1 LWTAYDGLRESLA
14 GSHRPEVSA
23 VRPQLKPALPRLWR
37 DPTTLQLGLDPQRA
51 LVLSGVDVADLGV
64 LELLDGRRAVED
76 VVEVARRRGHDT
88 DRVRELVSVL
98 LDAAALDDADVPSDA
113 AGSRIRPVSPAS
125 GSTQEPDLL
134 SLSLLHRPP
143 GAATRVMRRRRATTV
158 EVLGA
163 GRVGATVATLLAAA
177 GIGHLDIDDDG
188 PVRAADVSPGGLRG
202 AGGASATRG
211 AETRRLLSAVT
222 TTRGRPV
229 AASPAVSVLAP
240 TTALLAPEL
249 LGRTRD
255 RPHLPVLVRETTA
268 VIGPLVVPGRTP
280 CCRCVELARGDRDP
294 AWPSLSAQLLGS
306 TRRVEPCDVVLATLA
321 ASFAVAQLLAFLDD
335 ADTQPPALGAVLE
348 IGLADLRLRRRTVRP
363 YPGCGCG
370 AGD

>member
-1 LWTAYDGLRESLA
+1 
-14 GSHRPEVSA
+14 

-51 LVLSGVDVADLGV
+51 LLLSGVDVADLAV
-64 LELLDGRRAVED
+64 LDLLDGRRPMDD
-76 VVEVARRRGHDT
+76 VVELARRRGHDAG
-88 DRVRELVSVL
+88 RVRELVDVL
-98 LDAAALDDADVPSDA
+98 LDAAALDDAAATSD
-113 AGSRIRPVSPAS
+113 AGSRTIHPVSPAA
-125 GSTQEPDLL
+125 GSTLEPDLL
-134 SLSLLHRPP
+134 SLSLLHRTP
-143 GAATRVMRRRRATTV
+143 GAATRVMRARRATTV

-163 GRVGATVATLLAAA
+163 GRVGATVASLLAAA

-188 PVRAADVSPGGLRG
+188 PLRTADVAPGGLRG
-202 AGGASATRG
+202 AGGTSASRG

-222 TTRGRPV
+222 TTRDRP
-229 AASPAVSVLAP
+229 ASSPPAVSVLAP

-249 LGRTRD
+249 LSRTRD

-268 VIGPLVVPGRTP
+268 VVGPLVVPGRTP

-294 AWPSLSAQLLGS
+294 GWPSLSAQLLGS
-306 TRRVEPCDVVLATLA
+306 PRRIEPCDVVLATLA
-321 ASFAVAQLLAFLDD
+321 ASLAAAQLLSFLDAPD
-335 ADTQPPALGAVLE
+335 AQPPVLGAVLE

-370 AGD
+370 AAD

>member
-1 LWTAYDGLRESLA
+1 
-14 GSHRPEVSA
+14 VSA
-23 VRPQLKPALPRLWR
+23 LRPQLKPALPRLWR

-64 LELLDGRRAVED
+64 LELLDGRRPVED
-76 VVEVARRRGHDT
+76 VVELARRRGHDT
-88 DRVRELVSVL
+88 GRVRELVAVL
-98 LDAAALDDADVPSDA
+98 LDAAALDDADVPPDA
-113 AGSRIRPVSPAS
+113 AGSRTIRPVSPAS
-125 GSTQEPDLL
+125 GSSHEPDLL

-143 GAATRVMRRRRATTV
+143 GAAARVMRRRRATTV

-202 AGGASATRG
+202 AGGTSATRG

-222 TTRGRPV
+222 TTRGRPLAV
-229 AASPAVSVLAP
+229 PPAVSVLAP

-268 VIGPLVVPGRTP
+268 VIGPFVIPGITP

-321 ASFAVAQLLAFLDD
+321 ASLAVAQLLAFLDD
-335 ADTQPPALGAVLE
+335 AGTHPPALGAVLE
-348 IGLADLRLRRRTVRP
+348 IGLADLRLRRRTVCP

>member
-1 LWTAYDGLRESLA
+1 
-14 GSHRPEVSA
+14 

-51 LVLSGVDVADLGV
+51 LLLSGVDVADLAV
-64 LELLDGRRAVED
+64 LDLLDGRRPMDD
-76 VVEVARRRGHDT
+76 VVELARRRGHDAG
-88 DRVRELVSVL
+88 RVRELVDFL
-98 LDAAALDDADVPSDA
+98 LDAAALDDAAATSD
-113 AGSRIRPVSPAS
+113 AGSRTIHPVSPAA
-125 GSTQEPDLL
+125 GSTLEPDLL
-134 SLSLLHRPP
+134 SLSLLHRTP
-143 GAATRVMRRRRATTV
+143 GAATRVMRARRATTV

-163 GRVGATVATLLAAA
+163 GRVGATVASLLAAA

-188 PVRAADVSPGGLRG
+188 PLRTADVAPGGLRG
-202 AGGASATRG
+202 AGGTSASRG

-222 TTRGRPV
+222 TTRDRP
-229 AASPAVSVLAP
+229 ASSPPAVSVLAP

-249 LGRTRD
+249 LSRTRD

-268 VIGPLVVPGRTP
+268 VVGPLVVPGRTP

-294 AWPSLSAQLLGS
+294 GWPSLSAQLLGS
-306 TRRVEPCDVVLATLA
+306 PRRIEPCDVVLATLA
-321 ASFAVAQLLAFLDD
+321 ASLAAAQLLSFLDAPD
-335 ADTQPPALGAVLE
+335 AQPPVLGAVLE

-370 AGD
+370 AAD

>member
-1 LWTAYDGLRESLA
+1 
-14 GSHRPEVSA
+14 

-51 LVLSGVDVADLGV
+51 LLLSGVDVADLAV
-64 LELLDGRRAVED
+64 LDLLDGRRPMDD
-76 VVEVARRRGHDT
+76 VVELARRRGHDAG
-88 DRVRELVSVL
+88 RVRELVDVL
-98 LDAAALDDADVPSDA
+98 LDAAALDDAAATSD
-113 AGSRIRPVSPAS
+113 AGSRTIRPVSPAA
-125 GSTQEPDLL
+125 GSTLEPDLL
-134 SLSLLHRPP
+134 SLSLLHRTP
-143 GAATRVMRRRRATTV
+143 GAATRVMRARRATTV

-163 GRVGATVATLLAAA
+163 GRVGATVASLLAAA

-188 PVRAADVSPGGLRG
+188 PLRTADVAPGGLRG
-202 AGGASATRG
+202 AGGTSASRG

-222 TTRGRPV
+222 TTRDRP
-229 AASPAVSVLAP
+229 ASSPPAVSVLAP

-249 LGRTRD
+249 LSRTRD

-268 VIGPLVVPGRTP
+268 VVGPLVVPGRTP

-294 AWPSLSAQLLGS
+294 GWPSLSAQLLGS
-306 TRRVEPCDVVLATLA
+306 PRRIEPCDVVLATLA
-321 ASFAVAQLLAFLDD
+321 ASLAAAQLLSFLDAPD
-335 ADTQPPALGAVLE
+335 AQPPVLGAVLE

-370 AGD
+370 AAD